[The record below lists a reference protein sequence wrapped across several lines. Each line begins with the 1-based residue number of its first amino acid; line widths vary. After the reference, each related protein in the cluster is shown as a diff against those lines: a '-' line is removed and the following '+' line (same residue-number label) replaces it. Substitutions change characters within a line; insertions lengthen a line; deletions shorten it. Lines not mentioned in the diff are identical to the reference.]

1 MRAAFLCVHMVN
13 GDLKCIRWTSYA
25 GEHYFHFTL
34 AHIEHFTMSLAVINI
49 KDYLEPYS
57 RTPSRVPS
65 LKTIWTHISDA
76 NRKLGAKGHGVS
88 LALSFPH
95 APYINTG
102 PINFVISPSD
112 VRNARQEAVTMMVTR
127 GGKGDNCL
135 LSPRR
140 IRLGKKFNGSRVKH
154 ETHWNGFP
162 IVPDEALNFNFQM
175 KKPDKWWHRDVM
187 VVTSCPSARHLVSI
201 EIVIKF
207 PNTHHETL
215 VNWTQMSRSL
225 LNIGFR

>member
-1 MRAAFLCVHMVN
+1 MGAAFLCVHMVN

-95 APYINTG
+95 APHINTRT
-102 PINFVISPSD
+102 INCAISPSD
-112 VRNARQEAVTMMVTR
+112 VRNARQEFVTMMGSR

-140 IRLGKKFNGSRVKH
+140 IRLGVKSLMCRGSNMKH
-154 ETHWNGFP
+154 IEWISDCPGWGFEFQFS
-162 IVPDEALNFNFQM
+162 DE
-175 KKPDKWWHRDVM
+175 KVW
-187 VVTSCPSARHLVSI
+187 
-201 EIVIKF
+201 
-207 PNTHHETL
+207 
-215 VNWTQMSRSL
+215 
-225 LNIGFR
+225 

>member
-1 MRAAFLCVHMVN
+1 MRAEFLCVHMVN

-57 RTPSRVPS
+57 RTPNRVPS

-95 APYINTG
+95 APHINTG
-102 PINFVISPSD
+102 TINFAISPLWCSKRSARC
-112 VRNARQEAVTMMVTR
+112 RNNDGIPM
-127 GGKGDNCL
+127 GKGWQL
-135 LSPRR
+135 FA
-140 IRLGKKFNGSRVKH
+140 ITAAYQIGGKKFNGWRVKH

-175 KKPDKWWHRDVM
+175 KKSDKWWHRDGCNVLSFRPTLGLYWNCNKISEHPPRDPCQLDID
-187 VVTSCPSARHLVSI
+187 VKSI
-201 EIVIKF
+201 VEYWI
-207 PNTHHETL
+207 
-215 VNWTQMSRSL
+215 
-225 LNIGFR
+225 